1 MARKQGETKT
11 QTEKIVKALISGS
24 VFFVISLI
32 LFYFNPIFAVIGL
45 FITPILCQTIQN
57 YRGAVLVGKSK

>member
-1 MARKQGETKT
+1 M
-11 QTEKIVKALISGS
+11 KIINILFISICS
-24 VFFVISLI
+24 LCFVISLI